1 MGIAEVKRTHRQ
13 RRLQPPARRSA
24 TRNYGTLMCW
34 RSVIVPITEGS
45 ERGHEEIVTWNG
57 APVRAWVPHLLA
69 GQDFEVGI
77 RTARRTEQ
85 AVAAVRASGGA
96 SARFEPLALLL
107 LRAEGVA
114 SSYIEGLHA
123 PLADVAAAEVGDT
136 SNATAAWVADNLTA
150 VRYALGGAGRNLTI
164 EDIHEWHQRLM
175 GPTGRLPEEMVGAFR
190 TAQSWIGGTSPR
202 NASFVPPPPERVED
216 LMVDLVGFVNAE
228 WVDPVTQAAVAHAQF
243 EIIHPYGDGN
253 GRIGR
258 ILIGWILAHRTGI
271 TVPPPVSVFI
281 ARDPGG
287 YLAGLTRFRL
297 GELDPWVEW
306 LAAELQ
312 HSSEAAQG
320 LLVRSEQLL
329 EEWSRRID
337 DLRADA
343 TARLVLPVLVE
354 HPVVSSDLVA
364 ERVAVSERAARAALA
379 LLAERGILEPYDKA
393 TAGPGRPRRFWVAS
407 ELIAMATNWSPV

>member
-1 MGIAEVKRTHRQ
+1 M
-13 RRLQPPARRSA
+13 
-24 TRNYGTLMCW
+24 
-34 RSVIVPITEGS
+34 
-45 ERGHEEIVTWNG
+45 WNG
-57 APVRAWVPHLLA
+57 APIRAWVPDLLA
-69 GQDFEVGI
+69 SQDFEVGI

-85 AVAAVRASGGA
+85 VVAAVRASGGA
-96 SARFEPLALLL
+96 SARNEALALLL

-114 SSYIEGLHA
+114 SSYIEGLRT

-136 SNATAAWVADNLTA
+136 SNSTATWVADNLTA
-150 VRYALGGAGRNLTI
+150 VRRALGGAGRNLTI

-175 GPTGRLPEEMVGAFR
+175 GATGRLPEEMVGAFR
-190 TAQSWIGGTSPR
+190 TAQSWIGGTSPHS
-202 NASFVPPPPERVED
+202 ASFVPPPPERVED
-216 LMVDLVGFVNAE
+216 LMVDLIGFVNAE
-228 WVDPVTQAAVAHAQF
+228 GVDPVTQAAVAHAQF

-258 ILIGWILAHRTGI
+258 ILIGWILAHRTAI

-281 ARDPGG
+281 VRDPGG

-297 GELDPWVEW
+297 GELDPWVDW
-306 LAAELQ
+306 LAAQLQ
-312 HSSEAAQG
+312 YSSEAAQG

-364 ERVAVSERAARAALA
+364 DLVVVSERAARAALA
-379 LLAERGILEPYDKA
+379 LLAARGILEPYDKA

-407 ELIAMATNWSPV
+407 ELIAMATNWSPL

>member
-1 MGIAEVKRTHRQ
+1 M
-13 RRLQPPARRSA
+13 
-24 TRNYGTLMCW
+24 
-34 RSVIVPITEGS
+34 VPLAEGS
-45 ERGHEEIVTWNG
+45 ERGHEEIVTWKG
-57 APVRAWVPHLLA
+57 APVSAWVPHLLA
-69 GQDFEVGI
+69 SQDFEVGI

-107 LRAEGVA
+107 LRAEGAA
-114 SSYIEGLHA
+114 SSYIEGLRT
-123 PLADVAAAEVGDT
+123 PLAEVAAAEVGDT
-136 SNATAAWVADNLTA
+136 SNATAAWVAGNLTA
-150 VRYALGGAGRNLTI
+150 VRYALGGAGRDLTI
-164 EDIHEWHQRLM
+164 EDIHKWHQRLM
-175 GPTGRLPEEMVGAFR
+175 GATGRLPEEMVGAFR

-202 NASFVPPPPERVED
+202 SASFVPPPPDRIED
-216 LMVDLVGFVNAE
+216 LMVDLVGFVNGE

-312 HSSEAAQG
+312 YSSEAAQG

-354 HPVVSSDLVA
+354 HPVVSSDLIA
-364 ERVAVSERAARAALA
+364 DRVAVSERAARAALA

-393 TAGPGRPRRFWVAS
+393 TAGRGRPRRFWVAS
-407 ELIAMATNWSPV
+407 ELIAIATNWDPL

>member
-1 MGIAEVKRTHRQ
+1 M
-13 RRLQPPARRSA
+13 
-24 TRNYGTLMCW
+24 
-34 RSVIVPITEGS
+34 
-45 ERGHEEIVTWNG
+45 TWNG
-57 APVRAWVPHLLA
+57 APVRAWVPDLLA
-69 GQDFEVGI
+69 SQDLEVGI

-85 AVAAVRASGGA
+85 ALAAVRASGGA

-114 SSYIEGLHA
+114 SSYIEGLRT

-136 SNATAAWVADNLTA
+136 SNATAAWVADNLAA
-150 VRYALGGAGRNLTI
+150 VRYALAGAGRNLTI
-164 EDIHEWHQRLM
+164 DDIHKWHRRLM
-175 GPTGRLPEEMVGAFR
+175 GSTGRLPKEMVGTFR

-202 NASFVPPPPERVED
+202 SASFVPPPPERVED
-216 LMVDLVGFVNAE
+216 LMVDLVSFVNAE
-228 WVDPVTQAAVAHAQF
+228 WVDPITQAAVAHAQF
-243 EIIHPYGDGN
+243 ETIHPYGDGN

-271 TVPPPVSVFI
+271 AVPPPVSVFI

-287 YLAGLTRFRL
+287 YLAGMTRFRL

-306 LAAELQ
+306 LAAEVQ
-312 HSSEAAQG
+312 YSSEATQA

-343 TARLVLPVLVE
+343 TARLVLPLMVE

-364 ERVAVSERAARAALA
+364 NRIAVSERAARTALA
-379 LLAERGILEPYDKA
+379 MLAARGMLDPYDKA
-393 TAGPGRPRRFWVAS
+393 TAGPGRPRRFWVAT
-407 ELIAMATNWSPV
+407 ELIAIATNWSPA

>member
-1 MGIAEVKRTHRQ
+1 MSPQPRSGTPRT
-13 RRLQPPARRSA
+13 PTA
-24 TRNYGTLMCW
+24 T
-34 RSVIVPITEGS
+34 
-45 ERGHEEIVTWNG
+45 
-57 APVRAWVPHLLA
+57 
-69 GQDFEVGI
+69 
-77 RTARRTEQ
+77 
-85 AVAAVRASGGA
+85 
-96 SARFEPLALLL
+96 
-107 LRAEGVA
+107 
-114 SSYIEGLHA
+114 
-123 PLADVAAAEVGDT
+123 
-136 SNATAAWVADNLTA
+136 WVANNLTA
-150 VRYALGGAGRNLTI
+150 LHRALDAAGRNLTI
-164 EDIHEWHQRLM
+164 EDIHEWHQHLM
-175 GPTGRLPEEMVGAFR
+175 GPTGRLVEDMVGAFR

-202 NASFVPPPPERVED
+202 SASFVPPPPERVED
-216 LMVDLVGFVNAE
+216 LMFDLVGFVNGE

-243 EIIHPYGDGN
+243 ETIHPYGDGN

-320 LLVRSEQLL
+320 LMVRSEQLV
-329 EEWSRRID
+329 EEWSGRIE

-343 TARLVLPVLVE
+343 TARLVLPLLVE

-364 ERVAVSERAARAALA
+364 ERGRGVRTRWARGALA
-379 LLAERGILEPYDKA
+379 RLAERGILEPYDKA
-393 TAGPGRPRRFWVAS
+393 TAGPGRPRRFWVVS
-407 ELIAMATNWSPV
+407 ELIAMVTTWGPL

>member
-1 MGIAEVKRTHRQ
+1 MSLI
-13 RRLQPPARRSA
+13 
-24 TRNYGTLMCW
+24 
-34 RSVIVPITEGS
+34 S
-45 ERGHEEIVTWNG
+45 EDGGRGHEVTVTWNG

-69 GQDFEVGI
+69 GQDFEVTV

-85 AVAAVRASGGA
+85 AVAAVRASGDA
-96 SARFEPLALLL
+96 STRFEPLALLL

-114 SSYIEGLHA
+114 SSYIEGLRT
-123 PLADVAAAEVGDT
+123 PLADVAAAEVGVT

-150 VRYALGGAGRNLTI
+150 VRYALDGAGRNLTV
-164 EDIHEWHQRLM
+164 EAIHEWHRLLM
-175 GPTGRLPEEMVGAFR
+175 GPTSRLPEEMVGAFR

-202 NASFVPPPPERVED
+202 TASFVPPPPDRVAD

-243 EIIHPYGDGN
+243 STIHPYGNGN

-287 YLAGLTRFRL
+287 YLAGLARYRF

-306 LAAELQ
+306 LATELQ
-312 HSSEAAQG
+312 YSSEAAEG
-320 LLVRSEQLL
+320 LMKRSEQLL
-329 EEWSRRID
+329 EEWNRRTG

-343 TARLVLPVLVE
+343 TATQALPVLIE

-364 ERVAVSERAARAALA
+364 ERVAVSERAARAALTM
-379 LLAERGILEPYDKA
+379 LAERAIVEPYDKA
-393 TAGPGRPRRFWVAS
+393 PTGPGRPRRYWVAA
-407 ELIAMATNWSPV
+407 ELIAIATHWGPP

>member
-1 MGIAEVKRTHRQ
+1 M
-13 RRLQPPARRSA
+13 
-24 TRNYGTLMCW
+24 
-34 RSVIVPITEGS
+34 
-45 ERGHEEIVTWNG
+45 
-57 APVRAWVPHLLA
+57 
-69 GQDFEVGI
+69 
-77 RTARRTEQ
+77 
-85 AVAAVRASGGA
+85 RASGGA

-114 SSYIEGLHA
+114 SSSIEGLRT

-164 EDIHEWHQRLM
+164 EDIHEWHRRLM

-228 WVDPVTQAAVAHAQF
+228 RVDPVTQAAVAHAQF

-312 HSSEAAQG
+312 YSGEAAQG

-364 ERVAVSERAARAALA
+364 DRVAVSERAARAALA
-379 LLAERGILEPYDKA
+379 MLAERGILEPYDKA
-393 TAGPGRPRRFWVAS
+393 TTGPGRPRRYLGGVRAHRHGHELERSLTVTDTMPTALMVRAS
-407 ELIAMATNWSPV
+407 VSRHPGDGTGASGVLKIFR

>member
-1 MGIAEVKRTHRQ
+1 MAPAPHGTRGVVCPRT
-13 RRLQPPARRSA
+13 
-24 TRNYGTLMCW
+24 
-34 RSVIVPITEGS
+34 
-45 ERGHEEIVTWNG
+45 
-57 APVRAWVPHLLA
+57 
-69 GQDFEVGI
+69 
-77 RTARRTEQ
+77 
-85 AVAAVRASGGA
+85 
-96 SARFEPLALLL
+96 
-107 LRAEGVA
+107 
-114 SSYIEGLHA
+114 
-123 PLADVAAAEVGDT
+123 
-136 SNATAAWVADNLTA
+136 
-150 VRYALGGAGRNLTI
+150 
-164 EDIHEWHQRLM
+164 
-175 GPTGRLPEEMVGAFR
+175 MVGAFR

-216 LMVDLVGFVNAE
+216 LMVDLVSFVNAE

-258 ILIGWILAHRTGI
+258 ILIGWILAHRIGI

-287 YLAGLTRFRL
+287 YLAGMTRFRL
-297 GELDPWVEW
+297 GELDPWVDW

-312 HSSEAAQG
+312 YSSEAAES

-354 HPVVSSDLVA
+354 HPVVSSDLIA
-364 ERVAVSERAARAALA
+364 DRVAVSERAARTALA
-379 LLAERGILEPYDKA
+379 LLAERRILETFEKA
-393 TAGPGRPRRFWVAS
+393 TAGPGRPRRYWVAS
-407 ELIAMATNWSPV
+407 ELIAMVTNWGPL

>member
-1 MGIAEVKRTHRQ
+1 VSIAEG
-13 RRLQPPARRSA
+13 
-24 TRNYGTLMCW
+24 N
-34 RSVIVPITEGS
+34 

-57 APVRAWVPHLLA
+57 APIRAWVPDLLA
-69 GQDFEVGI
+69 GQEFEVGT
-77 RTARRTEQ
+77 RTARHTEQ
-85 AVAAVRASGGA
+85 ALAAVLGSGGA
-96 SARFEPLALLL
+96 STRFEPLALLL

-114 SSYIEGLHA
+114 SSYIEGLRA

-136 SNATAAWVADNLTA
+136 ANDTAVWVADNLAA
-150 VRYALGGAGRNLTI
+150 VRYALEGADRKLGI

-175 GPTGRLPEEMVGAFR
+175 GPTGRLPEEMIGAFR
-190 TAQSWIGGTSPR
+190 TAQSWIGRTSPR
-202 NASFVPPPPERVED
+202 NASFVPPPPERVFD

-243 EIIHPYGDGN
+243 ETIHPYGDGN

-258 ILIGWILAHRTGI
+258 ILIGWILARRTRI

-312 HSSEAAQG
+312 SSSEAVQG
-320 LLVRSEQLL
+320 LLVRTEHLRD
-329 EEWSRRID
+329 EWSQRIS

-343 TARLVLPVLVE
+343 TARVMLPVLIE
-354 HPVVSSDLVA
+354 HPVVSSDLIA
-364 ERVAVSERAARAALA
+364 DRLAVSERAARVALT
-379 LLAERGILEPYDKA
+379 LLAERGILEPYDRVA
-393 TAGPGRPRRFWVAS
+393 AGPGRPRQFWVAS
-407 ELIAMATNWSPV
+407 ELIAMATNWSPP

>member
-1 MGIAEVKRTHRQ
+1 M
-13 RRLQPPARRSA
+13 
-24 TRNYGTLMCW
+24 
-34 RSVIVPITEGS
+34 
-45 ERGHEEIVTWNG
+45 WNG
-57 APVRAWVPHLLA
+57 ASVRAWVPHLLA
-69 GQDFEVGI
+69 SQDFAVGI
-77 RTARRTEQ
+77 GTARRTER
-85 AVAAVRASGGA
+85 AVGAVRASGGF
-96 SARFEPLALLL
+96 SDRFEPLALLL

-114 SSYIEGLHA
+114 SSYIEGLRT

-136 SNATAAWVADNLTA
+136 SNATVVWVADNLSA
-150 VRYALGGAGRNLTI
+150 VGHALDGVGRNLTI
-164 EDIHEWHQRLM
+164 EDIHEWHRRLM

-202 NASFVPPPPERVED
+202 SASFVPPPPERVED
-216 LMVDLVGFVNAE
+216 LMVDLVSFVNAA

-243 EIIHPYGDGN
+243 ETIHPYGDGN

-271 TVPPPVSVFI
+271 SVPPPVSVFI
-281 ARDPGG
+281 ARDPGD

-297 GELDPWVEW
+297 GELDPWVDW
-306 LAAELQ
+306 LAAELLY
-312 HSSEAAQG
+312 SSEAAQG
-320 LLVRSEQLL
+320 LMVRFERLL
-329 EEWSRRID
+329 KEWTRRID

-379 LLAERGILEPYDKA
+379 MLAERGILEPYDKA

-407 ELIAMATNWSPV
+407 ELIAMVTTWGPL

>member
-1 MGIAEVKRTHRQ
+1 MA
-13 RRLQPPARRSA
+13 
-24 TRNYGTLMCW
+24 
-34 RSVIVPITEGS
+34 
-45 ERGHEEIVTWNG
+45 WNG
-57 APVRAWVPHLLA
+57 APARAWVPDLLA
-69 GQDFEVGI
+69 GQDFEVSI

-85 AVAAVRASGGA
+85 AIAAVRASGSA

-114 SSYIEGLHA
+114 SSYIEGLRT
-123 PLADVAAAEVGDT
+123 PLADVAAAEVGEI
-136 SNATAAWVADNLTA
+136 SNATAVWVADNLTA
-150 VRYALGGAGRNLTI
+150 VRYALDGSGDNLTI
-164 EDIHEWHQRLM
+164 QAIHEWHRLLM
-175 GPTGRLPEEMVGAFR
+175 GPSGRLPEEMVGAFR

-202 NASFVPPPPERVED
+202 TASFVPPPPDRVAD
-216 LMVDLVGFVNAE
+216 LMVDLVSFVNAE

-243 EIIHPYGDGN
+243 ETIHPYGDGN

-287 YLAGLTRFRL
+287 YLAGLTRFRF

-312 HSSEAAQG
+312 YSSEAAEG
-320 LLVRSEQLL
+320 LMVRSEQLL
-329 EEWSRRID
+329 EQWQLRTD

-343 TARLVLPVLVE
+343 TARQVLPVLVE
-354 HPVVSSDLVA
+354 HPVISSDLVA
-364 ERVAVSERAARAALA
+364 EHFSVSERAARAALA
-379 LLAERGILEPYDKA
+379 TLAERDILQPFDTA
-393 TAGPGRPRRFWVAS
+393 PAGPGRPRLYWVAS
-407 ELIAMATNWSPV
+407 ELIDIVTNWGPL

>member
-1 MGIAEVKRTHRQ
+1 M
-13 RRLQPPARRSA
+13 
-24 TRNYGTLMCW
+24 
-34 RSVIVPITEGS
+34 VPFSEGG
-45 ERGHEEIVTWNG
+45 ERGHEVTVAWNG
-57 APVRAWVPHLLA
+57 APARAWVPDLLA
-69 GQDFEVGI
+69 GQDFEVSV

-85 AVAAVRASGGA
+85 AIAAVRASGGA

-114 SSYIEGLHA
+114 SSYIEGLGT
-123 PLADVAAAEVGDT
+123 PLADVAAAEVGET
-136 SNATAAWVADNLTA
+136 SNATAVWVADNLTA
-150 VRYALGGAGRNLTI
+150 VRYALDGSGRNLTI
-164 EDIHEWHQRLM
+164 EAIHEWHRLLM
-175 GPTGRLPEEMVGAFR
+175 GPSGRLADEMVGAFR

-202 NASFVPPPPERVED
+202 TASFVPPPPDRVAD

-228 WVDPVTQAAVAHAQF
+228 RVDPVTQAAVAHAQF
-243 EIIHPYGDGN
+243 ETIHPYGDGN

-287 YLAGLTRFRL
+287 YLAGLTRFRF

-312 HSSEAAQG
+312 YSSEAAEA
-320 LLVRSEQLL
+320 LMVRSEQLL
-329 EEWSRRID
+329 EQWQLRTD

-343 TARLVLPVLVE
+343 TARQVLPVLVE
-354 HPVVSSDLVA
+354 QPVISSDLVA
-364 ERVAVSERAARAALA
+364 EHFSVSERAARAALA
-379 LLAERGILEPYDKA
+379 TLAERDILQPFDNA
-393 TAGPGRPRRFWVAS
+393 PAGPGRPRLYWVAS
-407 ELIAMATNWSPV
+407 ELIDIVTNWGPF